1 MAQPATKELKDTLW
15 KAANKL
21 RGTLPA
27 SQYKDV
33 ILGLV
38 FLKYVSDAD
47 DERPNGTFKV
57 PSAAR
62 WKALADNAKS
72 DSVGQLVDQAMAAVM
87 TANPRWRGHCRS
99 GTTASTNG
107 GSVSSS
113 ACSTMRDSAGR
124 VSIAPAT

>member
-1 MAQPATKELKDTLW
+1 MAPATTKELKDTLW

-47 DERPNGTFKV
+47 DERSSNAFKV
-57 PSAAR
+57 PPAAR
-62 WKALADNAKS
+62 WKS
-72 DSVGQLVDQAMAAVM
+72 
-87 TANPRWRGHCRS
+87 CRS
-99 GTTASTNG
+99 
-107 GSVSSS
+107 
-113 ACSTMRDSAGR
+113 
-124 VSIAPAT
+124 